1 MGRPLAL
8 WILGG
13 GLGGMCL
20 GMGMERDGCHEAQA
34 RIHGHHEAWK
44 LGVCSQ
50 KAVNI
55 VAQQNAHSKKDNAVS
70 CLCFR
75 LVHRRRVKKRINAW
89 VNHKGNVDDSVHYGT
104 GNPKSRIGIIG
115 RTKKEKISATSFEI
129 AYFVLADFT
138 VYVFQIFHNLPWLP
152 TSVARGRALPELP

>member
-1 MGRPLAL
+1 MYNNVYDLQTLYLIIMFKSAPSEDKTPYGRPLAL
-8 WILGG
+8 WILRG

-44 LGVCSQ
+44 LG
-50 KAVNI
+50 
-55 VAQQNAHSKKDNAVS
+55 KKDNAVS

-89 VNHKGNVDDSVHYGT
+89 VNHKGTLMIRFIMVPVT
-104 GNPKSRIGIIG
+104 PNP
-115 RTKKEKISATSFEI
+115 
-129 AYFVLADFT
+129 
-138 VYVFQIFHNLPWLP
+138 
-152 TSVARGRALPELP
+152 ALG